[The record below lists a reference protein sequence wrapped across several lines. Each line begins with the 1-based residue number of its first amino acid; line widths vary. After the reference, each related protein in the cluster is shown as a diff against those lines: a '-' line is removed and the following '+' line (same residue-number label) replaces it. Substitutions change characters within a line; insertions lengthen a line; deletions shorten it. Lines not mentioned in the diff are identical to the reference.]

1 MTDAGQSLT
10 RGGIV
15 ICFHGRL
22 VRLHRTGID
31 ADGRPLH
38 DARFVLLDAC
48 RLAVSGEV
56 KELFR
61 SDLWVLHS
69 DGKIERGKLLKES
82 LHGCYTSRRASE

>member
-38 DARFVLLDAC
+38 DARFVLLDAR

-56 KELFR
+56 KERIR
-61 SDLWVLHS
+61 SDLWVHPL
-69 DGKIERGKLLKES
+69 DKLLDRRS
-82 LHGCYTSRRASE
+82 LQD